1 MFFDDKIS
9 RILNAFIQMMLPRHF
24 ARRPILY
31 CKTNFCISPCNC
43 ESEHFQHSWIFIF
56 WVHSADNLFWA
67 DWGPSPLRRRSC
79 CGVVCHVQ
87 WAEVVLDSFMDFI
100 VKNGSLMEV
109 GGYFGQMLRAS
120 EHLFYFVV
128 LAPVND
134 GCWICKMMF
143 LFEKIIGKKIYHRY
157 F

>member
-1 MFFDDKIS
+1 MFFNDKIS

-43 ESEHFQHSWIFIF
+43 ESEHFRHSWIWFFGFIQQITC
-56 WVHSADNLFWA
+56 S
-67 DWGPSPLRRRSC
+67 GPTEGPAPLRRRSC

-109 GGYFGQMLRAS
+109 GGYFRQMLRAS

-134 GCWICKMMF
+134 GCWICKMML
-143 LFEKIIGKKIYHRY
+143 LFEKIIGKKNYRRY